1 MANIKSAKT
10 RIKHNLKRKKIN
22 SDRLG
27 AVRTQVKKTQKAIV
41 AGDKEAAKESLK
53 QTESLLAR
61 GGQKGALKKKTAS
74 RKISRLVAAVK
85 KMFA

>member
-1 MANIKSAKT
+1 MA
-10 RIKHNLKRKKIN
+10 
-22 SDRLG
+22 
-27 AVRTQVKKTQKAIV
+27 KKTQKAIV

>member
-10 RIKHNLKRKKIN
+10 RIKHNLKRKEIN
-22 SDRLG
+22 SNRLN
-27 AVRTQVKKTQKAIV
+27 AVRTQVKKTQKAI
-41 AGDKEAAKESLK
+41 ATGDKEGAKESLK
-53 QTESLLAR
+53 KTESLLAR